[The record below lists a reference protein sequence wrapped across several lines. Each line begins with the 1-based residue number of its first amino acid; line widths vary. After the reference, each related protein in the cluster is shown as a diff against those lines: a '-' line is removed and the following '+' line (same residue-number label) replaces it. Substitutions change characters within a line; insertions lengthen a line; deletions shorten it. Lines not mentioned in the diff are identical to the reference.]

1 MWPSTRTSCKR
12 TGRPKLRRIKSS
24 DPSIQGN
31 QLSETKRTERD
42 KSRRML
48 GIYLSPT
55 GDDSR
60 ITSKNFNK
68 KLTNTRWGLCHQNWP
83 QTISGSSIALS
94 IFPQCNAAIAVDE
107 EALVPVQFKVIQVVF
122 PRLHFN
128 SEIPRSIR
136 HHGPVQLV
144 GLGLYN
150 LCTEAGLEALKC
162 FKSAIHSNFEVK
174 NVLGINLQ
182 YTHMEWRVG
191 E

>member
-1 MWPSTRTSCKR
+1 MQANWAAKTAADQIQRPFHSRQPGVRNKKDRKR
-12 TGRPKLRRIKSS
+12 QIKKDAGDLLVSNRRRLSNHIQKLQQKADQYAMRLMSPKLTADNIRVFHRSIYI
-24 DPSIQGN
+24 PS
-31 QLSETKRTERD
+31 
-42 KSRRML
+42 M
-48 GIYLSPT
+48 
-55 GDDSR
+55 
-60 ITSKNFNK
+60 
-68 KLTNTRWGLCHQNWP
+68 
-83 QTISGSSIALS
+83 
-94 IFPQCNAAIAVDE
+94 QCSLPAIAVDE

-182 YTHMEWRVG
+182 YTHME
-191 E
+191 